1 MTKPKRV
8 LYVED
13 DDHNYLLVERTL
25 EATGLYQVLRAV
37 DGPGGLAAARALTP
51 DLILMDVNLPGM
63 NGLALTRRIREEAAL
78 AEIPVVALTA
88 NVMPGQR
95 EEALAAGCVDY
106 IPKPFGLRAFRER
119 IAKLLEESAVEH
131 STGPQK
137 RPDSGGEL

>member
-1 MTKPKRV
+1 MTTTKRV

-25 EATGLYQVLRAV
+25 EATGLYEVVRAV
-37 DGPGGLAAARALTP
+37 DGPGGLEAARTLSP

-63 NGLALTRRIREEAAL
+63 NGLALTRSIRQEAAL
-78 AEIPVVALTA
+78 AKVPVVALTA

-119 IAKLLEESAVEH
+119 IAKLLESV
-131 STGPQK
+131 G
-137 RPDSGGEL
+137 D